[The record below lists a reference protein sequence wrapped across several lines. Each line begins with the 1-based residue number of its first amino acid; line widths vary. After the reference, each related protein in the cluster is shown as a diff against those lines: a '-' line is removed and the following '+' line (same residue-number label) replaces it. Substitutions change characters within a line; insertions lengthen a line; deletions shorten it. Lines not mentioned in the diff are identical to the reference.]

1 MVIDG
6 QVCFHG
12 WLLLILLNHEDGL
25 HGLWSQWMALIWCQT
40 AGLLPTTV
48 PAYLWIVSVAVN
60 YWTHT
65 TAACVLMFYTW
76 VCVCLWILNVY
87 KWTFS
92 MKVITYVL
100 GLSRPEI
107 AMVFHCFARGVNST
121 TSHWCIACNHNIN
134 LCLRQLSLVA
144 ATLRSYS
151 YNLISSRVC

>member
-1 MVIDG
+1 MAKSAFMDG
-6 QVCFHG
+6 F
-12 WLLLILLNHEDGL
+12 
-25 HGLWSQWMALIWCQT
+25 
-40 AGLLPTTV
+40 LLPDPIKPWRWITWPV
-48 PAYLWIVSVAVN
+48 KPVNDINMVSNCWSAANNCPCLSIVSVSVN
-60 YWTHT
+60 YWRHS

-92 MKVITYVL
+92 MNVITYVL
-100 GLSRPEI
+100 GLSRPEM

-121 TSHWCIACNHNIN
+121 ASHWCIARNHNIN

-144 ATLRSYS
+144 AALRSYS